1 MGSLMTILGLG
12 TASANTSFLTPI
24 TNALVSLSGG
34 TPHTK

>member
-1 MGSLMTILGLG
+1 MGSLLTILGMG
-12 TASANTSFLTPI
+12 TASANANILTPI